1 MARLKIQYG
10 TSLVYPISS
19 MGAHVSAV
27 PNHQTGRET
36 SLTIRGNAAMA
47 GVFGYELD
55 LTQLTSEEKAEIKEQ
70 VAFYKKHRQLLQY
83 GTFYR
88 LESPF
93 EGNDT
98 AWMFVSKD
106 QTEAMVFYF
115 RVLAEAA
122 HPLVTLK
129 LAGLAEE
136 ATYQMEDVTFAGD
149 ELMNLGFYIDSELH
163 GDYAT
168 QRFYL
173 KQI

>member
-1 MARLKIQYG
+1 A
-10 TSLVYPISS
+10 
-19 MGAHVSAV
+19 
-27 PNHQTGRET
+27 
-36 SLTIRGNAAMA
+36 
-47 GVFGYELD
+47 
-55 LTQLTSEEKAEIKEQ
+55 
-70 VAFYKKHRQLLQY
+70 
-83 GTFYR
+83 
-88 LESPF
+88 
-93 EGNDT
+93 
-98 AWMFVSKD
+98 
-106 QTEAMVFYF
+106 
-115 RVLAEAA
+115 AA

>member
-1 MARLKIQYG
+1 MLRW
-10 TSLVYPISS
+10 LVF
-19 MGAHVSAV
+19 
-27 PNHQTGRET
+27 
-36 SLTIRGNAAMA
+36 
-47 GVFGYELD
+47 FGYELD

-70 VAFYKKHRQLLQY
+70 VAFIKASP
-83 GTFYR
+83 TFAIWNFYR

-136 ATYQMEDVTFAGD
+136 ATYQMGRC
-149 ELMNLGFYIDSELH
+149 NICW
-163 GDYAT
+163 
-168 QRFYL
+168 R
-173 KQI
+173 

>member
-1 MARLKIQYG
+1 M
-10 TSLVYPISS
+10 
-19 MGAHVSAV
+19 
-27 PNHQTGRET
+27 
-36 SLTIRGNAAMA
+36 
-47 GVFGYELD
+47 
-55 LTQLTSEEKAEIKEQ
+55 
-70 VAFYKKHRQLLQY
+70 QY
-83 GTFYR
+83 GTFIAWKVR
-88 LESPF
+88 L
-93 EGNDT
+93 
-98 AWMFVSKD
+98 K
-106 QTEAMVFYF
+106 AMILHGCLSQRPNRSHGLYF

>member
-1 MARLKIQYG
+1 IVIPPAI
-10 TSLVYPISS
+10 
-19 MGAHVSAV
+19 
-27 PNHQTGRET
+27 
-36 SLTIRGNAAMA
+36 
-47 GVFGYELD
+47 F
-55 LTQLTSEEKAEIKEQ
+55 
-70 VAFYKKHRQLLQY
+70 FYYSTLFDSRFKTLQQN
-83 GTFYR
+83 
-88 LESPF
+88 L
-93 EGNDT
+93 
-98 AWMFVSKD
+98 SKD

>member
-1 MARLKIQYG
+1 M
-10 TSLVYPISS
+10 
-19 MGAHVSAV
+19 
-27 PNHQTGRET
+27 
-36 SLTIRGNAAMA
+36 RGNAAMA

-55 LTQLTSEEKAEIKEQ
+55 LTQLTTEEQAEIKEQ

-106 QTEAMVFYF
+106 QTEALVFYF

-129 LAGLAEE
+129 LAGLDETAN
-136 ATYQMEDVTFAGD
+136 YQLYERVIGGD
-149 ELMNLGFYIDSELH
+149 ELMNIGFYIDSEIY

-168 QRFYL
+168 RRFYL
-173 KQI
+173 QKV